1 MDAVLSHVSK
11 DALNGLLAL
20 AKAEG
25 FFTMPA
31 RMIGHGLPDV
41 GGRFITMHTASGVKS
56 VHVRFVR
63 NAAFD
68 QLYAV
73 LMAAEGIYLY
83 DGGGRHRPGGD
94 ARPRPACATSIQR
107 GLAAECRRRTARRSS
122 SRRIRYRCSGDHAAL
137 IMPPARRPWQSASR
151 CRRPDD
157 AIDAGRRHT
166 EVALGLQ

>member
-1 MDAVLSHVSK
+1 MDHPRRRRFMAPLVAATVLVASMPLSAMASHGGAARAQARPAALSPRLIVLGREGGNIRPLTVSISGDGTVTVTGAVTTPTPAPHLSK
-11 DALNGLLAL
+11 DALSGLLAL

-41 GGRFITMHTASGVKS
+41 GGRFITIHTASGVKS

-73 LMAAEGIYLY
+73 LMATAGIY
-83 DGGGRHRPGGD
+83 
-94 ARPRPACATSIQR
+94 
-107 GLAAECRRRTARRSS
+107 
-122 SRRIRYRCSGDHAAL
+122 
-137 IMPPARRPWQSASR
+137 M
-151 CRRPDD
+151 
-157 AIDAGRRHT
+157 
-166 EVALGLQ
+166 